1 MSDTIKKIRETAPSY
16 GSIPFWSWNDRLEE
30 GELRR
35 QIGRMQ
41 ELGMSGFF
49 MHARGGLETEY
60 LSDEWFHAVNVCI
73 DEAKKR
79 GMEAWAYDEN
89 GWPSGFAGGKLL
101 HDKKNFA
108 LGLLWEYTDTF
119 PCDEDTVAA
128 YTKNDDGSFTW
139 VTSDCGAKEYLRL
152 YRQYDRSYVDV
163 LDGEITKEFLHLTHE
178 EYEKRCGA
186 DFGGA
191 MPGFFTDEPQY
202 FRWGHTYSNTL
213 PRTFRETYGYE
224 IYPGLPAIFF
234 DFDGAD
240 KFRID
245 YYKLLHEQFINNWVK
260 IVYEWCE
267 GLRRRRPR
275 RTPSAWRCCTRCTTS
290 RSRAAS

>member
-89 GWPSGFAGGKLL
+89 GWPSGFLA
-101 HDKKNFA
+101 
-108 LGLLWEYTDTF
+108 
-119 PCDEDTVAA
+119 
-128 YTKNDDGSFTW
+128 
-139 VTSDCGAKEYLRL
+139 R
-152 YRQYDRSYVDV
+152 
-163 LDGEITKEFLHLTHE
+163 
-178 EYEKRCGA
+178 
-186 DFGGA
+186 
-191 MPGFFTDEPQY
+191 
-202 FRWGHTYSNTL
+202 
-213 PRTFRETYGYE
+213 
-224 IYPGLPAIFF
+224 
-234 DFDGAD
+234 
-240 KFRID
+240 
-245 YYKLLHEQFINNWVK
+245 
-260 IVYEWCE
+260 
-267 GLRRRRPR
+267 
-275 RTPSAWRCCTRCTTS
+275 
-290 RSRAAS
+290 

>member
-1 MSDTIKKIRETAPSY
+1 MSDTIGKIRETAPSY

-79 GMEAWAYDEN
+79 GMEAWSYDEN

-101 HDKKNFA
+101 NEKKNFA

-119 PCDEDTVAA
+119 PAPV
-128 YTKNDDGSFTW
+128 
-139 VTSDCGAKEYLRL
+139 R
-152 YRQYDRSYVDV
+152 
-163 LDGEITKEFLHLTHE
+163 
-178 EYEKRCGA
+178 
-186 DFGGA
+186 
-191 MPGFFTDEPQY
+191 PQ
-202 FRWGHTYSNTL
+202 
-213 PRTFRETYGYE
+213 
-224 IYPGLPAIFF
+224 
-234 DFDGAD
+234 
-240 KFRID
+240 
-245 YYKLLHEQFINNWVK
+245 
-260 IVYEWCE
+260 
-267 GLRRRRPR
+267 LRRRAGRRDHEGISAPDPR
-275 RTPSAWRCCTRCTTS
+275 GIRKTVRRGFRGRDARLLHR
-290 RSRAAS
+290 